1 MGWIARSISLK
12 FLVTGI
18 FAFGALSI
26 GLVVYSQWLT
36 SRSFE
41 ENAALIRLTQ
51 TVQQE
56 VATAHLWF
64 EEALGGDT
72 SIDLQADV
80 HARLGT
86 ALRLIETGLQGVD
99 TAVGRIDPLPST
111 RESLLKLQENWST
124 HAGRGVTPPA

>member
-86 ALRLIETGLQGVD
+86 ALRLIETGLQGV
-99 TAVGRIDPLPST
+99 TGRHTLGG
-111 RESLLKLQENWST
+111 
-124 HAGRGVTPPA
+124 A